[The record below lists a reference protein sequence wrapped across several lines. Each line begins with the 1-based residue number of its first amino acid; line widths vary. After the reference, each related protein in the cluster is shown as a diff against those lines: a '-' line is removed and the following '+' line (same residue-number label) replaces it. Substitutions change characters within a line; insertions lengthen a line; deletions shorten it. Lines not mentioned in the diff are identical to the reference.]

1 MSFSIEQAHVYALL
15 FMAIVYCIR
24 IMWILRFR
32 LMRDRARPRGSGL
45 AGATMAMTTMI
56 RPWSMETTRQGFVQW
71 VEFVVF
77 HVGIAVMIGT
87 SFIISLAP
95 HWLTPPVVV
104 LILISQVLALVAGLL
119 RLYKRVS
126 DQKMRVISS
135 PDDYFSLAAVN
146 VLFVGCILAVLEVP
160 LAYETYFI
168 LLAIIIAYVP
178 FSKISHYLYY
188 PIARYFYG
196 SYLGR
201 RGIVR

>member
-1 MSFSIEQAHVYALL
+1 MGFTIEQMHVYALV

-24 IMWILRFR
+24 IVWIMRFR
-32 LMRDRARPRGSGL
+32 LVRDRARPRGSGL
-45 AGATMAMTTMI
+45 LGAAVAMTTMF

-71 VEFVVF
+71 LEFAVF
-77 HVGIAVMIGT
+77 HIGIGVMIGT
-87 SFIISLAP
+87 SFVISLA
-95 HWLTPPVVV
+95 HQWLTPPIVA
-104 LILISQVLALVAGLL
+104 LIIVSQALALVAGIL
-119 RLYKRVS
+119 RLIKRVREPT
-126 DQKMRVISS
+126 MRAINS
-135 PDDYFSLAAVN
+135 PDDYFSLVMIN
-146 VLFVGCILAVLEVP
+146 LLFIACALATFEVP
-160 LAYETYFI
+160 LVYEGYFV